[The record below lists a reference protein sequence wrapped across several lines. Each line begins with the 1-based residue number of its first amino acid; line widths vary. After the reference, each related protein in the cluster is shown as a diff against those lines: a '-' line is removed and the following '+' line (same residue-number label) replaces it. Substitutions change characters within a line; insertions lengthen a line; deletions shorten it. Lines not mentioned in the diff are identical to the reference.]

1 MRLEPAGFGDVSD
14 AGAEWRWRICSP
26 GASTIASAWAEKAFR
41 DLPSFLIAVS
51 IVAASHALAGR
62 MDEARQAMLHLRE
75 LDPTLRISNLQ
86 QWLPLQRPD
95 DLARFADG
103 LRRAGLPE

>member
-1 MRLEPAGFGDVSD
+1 MQAGTAMAHLL
-14 AGAEWRWRICSP
+14 AGRFD
-26 GASTIASAWAEKAFR
+26 IASAWAEKSFR

-62 MDEARQAMLHLRE
+62 MDEAQRAMLHLRG

-95 DLARFADG
+95 DLATLADG